1 MRALRVQRVLQRRLC
16 TYIEPELRP
25 RKGERVDSVTD
36 LILKERA
43 AHMESIANA
52 WCTDKAVVAR
62 IKKDKLGSKKGSHA
76 AKRSMQRQESAKAKT
91 TRVPSAEAP
100 AASSVGRREEAHR
113 LARNQPRGAAQ
124 VALLGHSN
132 CGKSALL
139 NVLAAEKVSEGP
151 AEVYARRLDGDLFYR
166 STAGRRA
173 V

>member
-76 AKRSMQRQESAKAKT
+76 AKRSMQRQESAKARQDHKAVFIGRGGAGVPPSREPRRSINKT
-91 TRVPSAEAP
+91 HRSSHHIFDFTFLPGR
-100 AASSVGRREEAHR
+100 ASKHLAKVCIVCLRERLGMCNRRR
-113 LARNQPRGAAQ
+113 RRRGTDF
-124 VALLGHSN
+124 
-132 CGKSALL
+132 
-139 NVLAAEKVSEGP
+139 VLP
-151 AEVYARRLDGDLFYR
+151 
-166 STAGRRA
+166 
-173 V
+173 